1 MKKICLLLLCCLGFA
16 FANEVDATLEV
27 VKKFG
32 SLPNI
37 LVQNTGSDYSQRE
50 FSQRIFKMLIAD
62 LKVTGHFAVQE
73 AKETIFKQITRGI

>member
-37 LVQNTGSDYSQRE
+37 LVQNTGSDYSERE

-62 LKVTGHFAVQE
+62 ARFISWLRSLSQAT
-73 AKETIFKQITRGI
+73 TIPVGI